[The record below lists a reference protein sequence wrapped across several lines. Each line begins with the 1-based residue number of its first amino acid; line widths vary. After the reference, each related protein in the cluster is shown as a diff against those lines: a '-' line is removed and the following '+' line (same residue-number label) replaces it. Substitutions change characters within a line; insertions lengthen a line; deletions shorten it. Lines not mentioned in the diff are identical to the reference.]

1 MLYAGVRGLFLLSP
15 ICRAI
20 VLCTLLI
27 PVVRFAPRYAM
38 LAAGDRAWSDLALM
52 QDSREAA
59 AIARRVSR
67 PGDRLLVWGYRPD
80 VFVFSGLPA
89 ATRFLDSQ
97 PLNGVLADRHLL
109 TSKPTAADL
118 AGKNV
123 KELETSR
130 RPEVVVD
137 GLGLLNPEL
146 SAERF
151 AALRLDR
158 YSVAGRTR
166 MSIVYVTKR

>member
-1 MLYAGVRGLFLLSP
+1 
-15 ICRAI
+15 
-20 VLCTLLI
+20 
-27 PVVRFAPRYAM
+27 
-38 LAAGDRAWSDLALM
+38 
-52 QDSREAA
+52 
-59 AIARRVSR
+59 
-67 PGDRLLVWGYRPD
+67 
-80 VFVFSGLPA
+80 
-89 ATRFLDSQ
+89 
-97 PLNGVLADRHLL
+97 L

-151 AALRLDR
+151 AALRLDG

-166 MSIVYVTKR
+166 MSIIYVTKR